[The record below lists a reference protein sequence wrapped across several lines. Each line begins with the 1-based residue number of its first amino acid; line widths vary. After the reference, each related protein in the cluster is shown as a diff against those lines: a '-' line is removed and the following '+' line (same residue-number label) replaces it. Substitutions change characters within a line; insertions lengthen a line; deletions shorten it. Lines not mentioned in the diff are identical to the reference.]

1 MAIGQRTLQR
11 RLREEVS
18 SFRMIVDRE
27 RRNMALSM
35 LEEPK
40 RRVIDVAQAVGF
52 DDATSFAKAFR
63 RWTGESPTAY
73 QARAV
78 EQQA

>member
-52 DDATSFAKAFR
+52 DDATSF
-63 RWTGESPTAY
+63 G
-73 QARAV
+73 RATSV
-78 EQQA
+78 APLIVTTNALS